1 MGDDHD
7 EADVLTEAS
16 RTSRI
21 ADEMA
26 QNDHTAPL
34 APEHPAHRLA
44 ERLREATVQAPLQS
58 LAIAFLLG
66 LLFSRRRQPV
76 RRY

>member
-1 MGDDHD
+1 MTMM
-7 EADVLTEAS
+7 EVDVLTEAS

-21 ADEMA
+21 TDEMA
-26 QNDHTAPL
+26 HNDHTAHL
-34 APEHPAHRLA
+34 APERPAHRLA
-44 ERLREATVQAPLQS
+44 ERLREATDQAPLQS

-76 RRY
+76 SRY